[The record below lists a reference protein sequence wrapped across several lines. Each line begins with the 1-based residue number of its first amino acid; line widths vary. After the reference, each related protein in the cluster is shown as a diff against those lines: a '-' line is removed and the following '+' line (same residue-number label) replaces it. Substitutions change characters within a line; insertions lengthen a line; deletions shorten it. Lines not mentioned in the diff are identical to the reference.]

1 MRRACAVTAANSAAT
16 TYTIAIEACLKD
28 VPGRG
33 FFAGGHSVG
42 MNTTSE
48 HERHLAARLRSL
60 SVEPTVFEI
69 EPPERRAR
77 RRGVSAM
84 LALAG
89 VVSLA
94 VALLYR
100 PDALERI
107 ATLTKFMGGEAVLSA
122 GGAALPI
129 TALPENAAIDD
140 ATPTPGIVAPN
151 RGTPSREITGSGYV
165 VAPDIATVFSKYEGR
180 IVAIEVEAGDP
191 VIAGQ
196 VLVRL
201 DDAGARFALRGAYIA
216 GRAAELA
223 LEAGN
228 IALVQA
234 RSSLDRAERL
244 AGRDAMS
251 AEALEAAR
259 TAFDTAG
266 NAAAQARQDLEKAKL
281 DIDRAREQMEALTVR
296 APISG
301 TVTRLDAHVGD
312 TVLSREDSVRENE
325 SLLAI
330 TDTASLVIDADVAEV
345 NMALLR
351 PGLKGEVVLDGF
363 PDKPF
368 TVEVAKIAPVISK
381 EKGTV
386 TLRLSPSSPPPGM
399 RPAMAARIRLVV
411 GEEAHHPASSLKAPA
426 AGLHISG

>member
-1 MRRACAVTAANSAAT
+1 
-16 TYTIAIEACLKD
+16 
-28 VPGRG
+28 
-33 FFAGGHSVG
+33 
-42 MNTTSE
+42 
-48 HERHLAARLRSL
+48 
-60 SVEPTVFEI
+60 
-69 EPPERRAR
+69 
-77 RRGVSAM
+77 M

-89 VVSLA
+89 AVSLA
-94 VALLYR
+94 AVYR
-100 PDALERI
+100 PDALKRI
-107 ATLTKFMGGEAVLSA
+107 EVALARLVGDDAALPA

-129 TALPENAAIDD
+129 MDLPEDATVGKATPNQDSVALSRGTTAAI
-140 ATPTPGIVAPN
+140 
-151 RGTPSREITGSGYV
+151 REITGSGYV
-165 VAPDIATVFSKYEGR
+165 VAPDIATVFSKYAGR
-180 IVAIEVEAGDP
+180 IVAVEVQAGDP
-191 VIAGQ
+191 VVAGQ

-228 IALVQA
+228 ITLVQA

-251 AEALEAAR
+251 GEALEAAR

-281 DIDRAREQMEALTVR
+281 DIDRACEQMEALTVR

-325 SLLAI
+325 SLLTL
-330 TDTASLVIDADVAEV
+330 TDTASLVIDADVAEA
-345 NMALLR
+345 NMALLH
-351 PGLKGEVVLDGF
+351 PGLNGEAVLDGF

-368 TVEVAKIAPVISK
+368 AVEVAKIAPVLSQ

-386 TLRLSPSSPPPGM
+386 TLRLSASSPPPGM

-411 GEEAHHPASSLKAPA
+411 GEEAGVPVFRGGPADRASR
-426 AGLHISG
+426 

>member
-1 MRRACAVTAANSAAT
+1 
-16 TYTIAIEACLKD
+16 
-28 VPGRG
+28 
-33 FFAGGHSVG
+33 
-42 MNTTSE
+42 
-48 HERHLAARLRSL
+48 
-60 SVEPTVFEI
+60 
-69 EPPERRAR
+69 
-77 RRGVSAM
+77 M

-94 VALLYR
+94 AVLLYR

-107 ATLTKFMGGEAVLSA
+107 ET
-122 GGAALPI
+122 ALARLMV
-129 TALPENAAIDD
+129 TALPEEAAADE
-140 ATPTPGIVAPN
+140 ATPTPGIAAPN
-151 RGTPSREITGSGYV
+151 QGTPSREITGSGYV

-180 IVAIEVEAGDP
+180 IVAVEVEAGDP
-191 VIAGQ
+191 VVAGQ
-196 VLVRL
+196 VLARL
-201 DDAGARFALRGAYIA
+201 DDAGVRFALRGAYIA

-223 LEAGN
+223 LEARN

-251 AEALEAAR
+251 AEVLEATR
-259 TAFDTAG
+259 TAFDTAA

-281 DIDRAREQMEALTVR
+281 DIDRAGEQMEALTVR

-312 TVLSREDSVRENE
+312 TVLSREDSVREGE

-330 TDTASLVIDADVAEV
+330 TDTASLVIDADVAEA

-351 PGLKGEVVLDGF
+351 PGLKGEAVLDGF

-368 TVEVAKIAPVISK
+368 AVEVAKVAPVISK

-399 RPAMAARIRLVV
+399 RPAMAVRVRLVA
-411 GEEAHHPASSLKAPA
+411 GEADHPLSSFEAPRDE
-426 AGLHISG
+426 G

>member
-1 MRRACAVTAANSAAT
+1 MPRRAKAPIFPVT
-16 TYTIAIEACLKD
+16 TYTIAIEDRLKH
-28 VPGRG
+28 VRGRG
-33 FFAGGHSVG
+33 FVAGGHSVG

-60 SVEPTVFEI
+60 SIEPAAFEI

-77 RRGVSAM
+77 RWVMAGM

-89 VVSLA
+89 AVSLA
-94 VALLYR
+94 ATLLYR
-100 PDALERI
+100 PYGLERI
-107 ATLTKFMGGEAVLSA
+107 EAEFARIVYGGAISAGEAAKA
-122 GGAALPI
+122 GGALPG
-129 TALPENAAIDD
+129 EGAA
-140 ATPTPGIVAPN
+140 ARTQGAAAPG
-151 RGTPSREITGSGYV
+151 RGTTMSIREITGSGYV

-180 IVAIEVEAGDP
+180 IVAVEVEVGDR
-191 VIAGQ
+191 VAAGQ
-196 VLVRL
+196 VLLRL

-223 LEAGN
+223 LEARN

-234 RSSLDRAERL
+234 RTSLDRAERL
-244 AGRDAMS
+244 AGRGAMS
-251 AEALEAAR
+251 ADALEVTR

-296 APISG
+296 APVSG
-301 TVTRLDAHVGD
+301 TVTRLDARVGD

-330 TDTASLVIDADVAEV
+330 TDTASLVIDADVAEA

-351 PGLKGEVVLDGF
+351 PGLKGEAVLDGF

-368 TVEVAKIAPVISK
+368 AVEVAKIAPVISK

-386 TLRLSPSSPPPGM
+386 TLRLSPSSPPPGT

-411 GEEAHHPASSLKAPA
+411 GEEAHHPASSFQAPA
-426 AGLHISG
+426 RACASQDEG

>member
-1 MRRACAVTAANSAAT
+1 MT
-16 TYTIAIEACLKD
+16 IEACLKH
-28 VPGRG
+28 VRGRG
-33 FFAGGHSVG
+33 FFAGSHSVG

-48 HERHLAARLRSL
+48 HERNLAARIRSL
-60 SVEPTVFEI
+60 SIERAAFETQ
-69 EPPERRAR
+69 PPERRVR
-77 RRGVSAM
+77 RRGFPTR

-89 VVSLA
+89 AVSLA
-94 VALLYR
+94 ACLLYR
-100 PDALERI
+100 PNALERI
-107 ATLTKFMGGEAVLSA
+107 ETALARFMDDDAGVSA
-122 GGAALPI
+122 GGAALPV
-129 TALPENAAIDD
+129 AAENAAVDE
-140 ATPTPGIVAPN
+140 ATPTPGTAAPN
-151 RGTPSREITGSGYV
+151 RGAGAPSREITGSGYV

-180 IVAIEVEAGDP
+180 IVAVEVEAGYR
-191 VIAGQ
+191 VAAGQ

-216 GRAAELA
+216 GRMAELSLDA
-223 LEAGN
+223 RN

-244 AGRDAMS
+244 VQRDAMS

-259 TAFDTAG
+259 TAFATAG
-266 NAAAQARQDLEKAKL
+266 NAVAQARQNLDKAKL

-301 TVTRLDAHVGD
+301 TVTRLDAHAGD

-330 TDTASLVIDADVAEV
+330 TDTASLVIDADVAEA

-351 PGLKGEVVLDGF
+351 PGLKGEAVLDGF

-368 TVEVAKIAPVISK
+368 AVEVAKVAPVISK

-399 RPAMAARIRLVV
+399 RPAMAARVRLVV
-411 GEEAHHPASSLKAPA
+411 GEEAHHPSSSFEAPH
-426 AGLHISG
+426 GGPQDEG